1 MTSIN
6 DLINH
11 NPPSPGMIQA
21 KHSVK
26 SVKKM
31 LGSPAFARRL
41 HGRNWLHVPPR
52 VLDPRAP
59 GVLFGG
65 KTLGMVGF
73 PLAGKNPRNL
83 SIKGIY
89 T

>member
-1 MTSIN
+1 MTYIG

-21 KHSVK
+21 KHSGP
-26 SVKKM
+26 KKM
-31 LGSPAFARRL
+31 LKSPAFATRP

-65 KTLGMVGF
+65 KTLGMEGF

-83 SIKGIY
+83 W
-89 T
+89 